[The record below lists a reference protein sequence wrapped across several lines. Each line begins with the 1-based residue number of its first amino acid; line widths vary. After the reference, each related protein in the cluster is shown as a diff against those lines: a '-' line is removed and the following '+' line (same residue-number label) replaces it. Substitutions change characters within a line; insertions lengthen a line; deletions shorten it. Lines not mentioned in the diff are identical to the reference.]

1 MIKTKDGTTFMVFG
15 FGGIGV
21 HQATTKVNQDK
32 VPAVAFTNIDPHNI
46 GELVLTPGTTRPD
59 VVMTFNEESSVDLVI
74 AYLQRVKAKFAN
86 KNWIEEDLDEMMN
99 KIDDLVLRGRFTEI
113 DRILSTADVQ
123 SEDINIIV
131 GLLTITCGVKDK
143 LQRRKPFF
151 DRAIEY
157 AKTQDYWDEKIFE
170 GLE

>member
-1 MIKTKDGTTFMVFG
+1 MM
-15 FGGIGV
+15 
-21 HQATTKVNQDK
+21 
-32 VPAVAFTNIDPHNI
+32 
-46 GELVLTPGTTRPD
+46 L
-59 VVMTFNEESSVDLVI
+59 SSKK
-74 AYLQRVKAKFAN
+74 VKAKFAN

-113 DRILSTADVQ
+113 DRILSTTDVKT
-123 SEDINIIV
+123 EDINIIV

-143 LQRRKPFF
+143 LQRREPFF

-157 AKTQDYWDEKIFE
+157 AKTQNYWDEKIFE